1 MQRRAFP
8 RTLAYVVLGVLSLS
22 GIVWMIVQTTTD
34 NAGDFPALLSK
45 IHGAAAMMAL
55 ALLGY
60 LVTHIRKGWKAKKNR
75 LSGATLLSVYLLL
88 ILSGYG
94 LYYAGDENF
103 RRFISHWHAWIGV
116 AMVALLP
123 IHIAVGRIVMR
134 KRVFRRPSS
143 VDRPP
148 FPISPEKSARP

>member
-1 MQRRAFP
+1 MQLRAFP
-8 RTLAYVVLGVLSLS
+8 RTLAYIVLGILSLS
-22 GIVWMIVQTTTD
+22 GIVWMIVEATTD

-55 ALLGY
+55 VLLGY
-60 LVTHIRKGWKAKKNR
+60 LVTHIRKGWKARKNR

-94 LYYAGDENF
+94 LYYAGDDGF

-116 AMVALLP
+116 VMVALLP
-123 IHIAVGRIVMR
+123 IHIVVGRFVMR
-134 KRVFRRPSS
+134 KRVIRRSSS
-143 VDRPP
+143 VNRPP
-148 FPISPEKSARP
+148 FPVSPERSSRP

>member
-116 AMVALLP
+116 AMVALLL

-134 KRVFRRPSS
+134 KWVFRRPSS

>member
-1 MQRRAFP
+1 MQLRAFP
-8 RTLAYVVLGVLSLS
+8 RTLAYIVLGILSLS
-22 GIVWMIVQTTTD
+22 GIVWMIVQATTD
-34 NAGDFPALLSK
+34 NAGNFPALLSK

-55 ALLGY
+55 VLLGY

-75 LSGATLLSVYLLL
+75 LSGATLLSVYLFL

-94 LYYAGDENF
+94 LYYAGDEDL
-103 RRFISHWHAWIGV
+103 RRFISHWHAWIGL

-123 IHIAVGRIVMR
+123 IHMVVGRIVMR
-134 KRVFRRPSS
+134 KRVFRLPSS

-148 FPISPEKSARP
+148 FPISPEKSSRP